1 MHIANADKS
10 QPNNTKD
17 SEYSGAFAF
26 ILLIPK

>member
-17 SEYSGAFAF
+17 SEYSRALVFRSMRF
-26 ILLIPK
+26 L